1 MSKREEALK
10 AISMSKRDEV
20 LKAISPIMK
29 VFGIEDYDYEVNS
42 IKETLRIYDTRI
54 GCTAN
59 SIDAIIDEVIGYLF
73 INRWCRY
80 RSLGTFSTQ
89 AKNVI
94 KRYWE
99 KD

>member
-1 MSKREEALK
+1 MD
-10 AISMSKRDEV
+10 KRDKV
-20 LKAISPIMK
+20 LKAISPIMEAFDIK
-29 VFGIEDYDYEVNS
+29 DYDYEVNNT
-42 IKETLRIYDTRI
+42 KETLRIYNTRI

-59 SIDAIIDEVIGYLF
+59 SIDAIIDEIIGYIF

-89 AKNVI
+89 VKNVI

>member
-1 MSKREEALK
+1 MD
-10 AISMSKRDEV
+10 KRDKV
-20 LKAISPIMK
+20 LKAISPIMEAFDIK
-29 VFGIEDYDYEVNS
+29 DYDYEVNN
-42 IKETLRIYDTRI
+42 IKETLRIYNTRI

-59 SIDAIIDEVIGYLF
+59 SIDAIIDEIIGYIF

-89 AKNVI
+89 AKNAI

>member
-1 MSKREEALK
+1 MD
-10 AISMSKRDEV
+10 KRDKV
-20 LKAISPIMK
+20 LKAISPIMEAFDIK
-29 VFGIEDYDYEVNS
+29 DYDYEVNNT
-42 IKETLRIYDTRI
+42 KETLRIYNTRI

-59 SIDAIIDEVIGYLF
+59 SIDAIIDEIIGYIF

-89 AKNVI
+89 AKNAI

>member
-1 MSKREEALK
+1 MD
-10 AISMSKRDEV
+10 KRDKV
-20 LKAISPIMK
+20 LKAISPIMEAFDIK
-29 VFGIEDYDYEVNS
+29 DYDYEVNNT
-42 IKETLRIYDTRI
+42 KETLRIYNTRI

-59 SIDAIIDEVIGYLF
+59 SIDAIIDEIIGYIF